1 MATVGFNRLT
11 VAAFESRMAAEMAR
25 LIERY
30 GGQPHVAPA
39 LREIPLS
46 DNTAVLEFGKRL
58 LAGHFEMVILL
69 TGAGTR
75 TMVDILQTRY
85 PLESIKTAIA
95 RTTVVARGPKPVA
108 ALKELGLTPS
118 ITVPEPNTWRDIL
131 QVLDERG
138 SLIEVRI
145 AVQEYGVS
153 NPDLLAALRERG
165 AQVTPVP
172 IYKWA
177 LPDDIAPLRRV
188 LDAIVAGQVDVLLIT
203 NAAQIDHVM
212 QLLEQ
217 EGTTAQFKEA
227 CKKMVVVSIGP
238 TASERLRH
246 YDLPIDFE
254 PSHSKMGI
262 LVKETSER
270 VSSLLGSKRP
280 SSV

>member
-1 MATVGFNRLT
+1 MSNQHGFNGMS
-11 VAAFESRMAAEMAR
+11 VAAFESRMATEMAR

-58 LAGHFEMVILL
+58 LAGHFEMVVLL
-69 TGAGTR
+69 TGVGTK
-75 TMVDILQTRY
+75 TMIEILQTSY
-85 PLESIKTAIA
+85 PLDFVKAALA
-95 RTTVVARGPKPVA
+95 RTTVLARGPKPVA

-145 AVQEYGVS
+145 AIQEYGVS
-153 NPDLLAALRERG
+153 NPDLLAALQQRG
-165 AQVTPVP
+165 AQVTQVP

-177 LPDDIAPLRRV
+177 LPENIAPLREV
-188 LDAIVAGQVDVLLIT
+188 LGAIIAGQIDALLIT

-217 EGTTAQFKEA
+217 DGTTAQFKEA
-227 CKKMVVVSIGP
+227 CRKMVVASIGP

-254 PSHSKMGI
+254 PSHPKMGV
-262 LVKETSER
+262 LVKETSEQAH
-270 VSSLLGSKRP
+270 SLLLQKQSA
-280 SSV
+280 